1 MEITIEQPISVQHEA
16 DLKAAIQDKLKEWD
30 LREPAVSIKVRS
42 ALTEQEKTALLVL
55 IRNFYVSHGYPN
67 PTMGTS

>member
-1 MEITIEQPISVQHEA
+1 M
-16 DLKAAIQDKLKEWD
+16 KAAIQDKLKEWD